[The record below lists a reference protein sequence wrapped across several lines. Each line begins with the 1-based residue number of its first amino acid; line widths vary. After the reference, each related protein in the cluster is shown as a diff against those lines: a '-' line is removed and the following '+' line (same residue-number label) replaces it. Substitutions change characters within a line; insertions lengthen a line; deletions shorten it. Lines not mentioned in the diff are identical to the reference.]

1 VVAFGGEFMSRSGG
15 GEFGDLRKGTL
26 QGATFVVLR
35 AVLLNL
41 CRLLLGMRLVGTK
54 HVPESGPLLVVS
66 NHLHNADPVLVSIA
80 CPRPLHFMAKEELLQ
95 VPVIGRI
102 IRWGGSFPIARG
114 KADRKA
120 IRMAV
125 ARLDQGIAVGMFP
138 EGTRSRTWQMNKA
151 LTGAG
156 LVAIMGR
163 SPIQPCAITGTELLP
178 FNGSKGRKKQQ
189 REHFWHIR
197 PRVTVVFGEPFELPE
212 TTPDGKRL
220 TPEAATDIM
229 MEKIAALLP
238 EDYRGFYGS
247 GKAS

>member
-1 VVAFGGEFMSRSGG
+1 MSTSSRDS
-15 GEFGDLRKGTL
+15 FGDLRKGTM
-26 QGATFVVLR
+26 QGPVFVVLR
-35 AVLLNL
+35 VILLNL
-41 CRLLLGMRLVGTK
+41 CRLLLGMRLVGAN
-54 HVPESGPLLVVS
+54 HVPRTGPLLVVS

-80 CPRPLHFMAKEELLQ
+80 CPRPLHFMAKEELLR

-156 LVAIMGR
+156 LVASMGK
-163 SPIQPCAITGTELLP
+163 SQIQPCAITGTEWLP
-178 FNGSKGRKKQQ
+178 FNGSKGRKKRQ
-189 REHFWHIR
+189 RKHVWDIR
-197 PRVTVVFGEPFELPE
+197 PHVTIVFGEPFTLPE
-212 TTPDGKRL
+212 TGEDGKRL
-220 TPEAATDIM
+220 TPEQATEIM
-229 MEKIAALLP
+229 MQRIAALLP
-238 EDYRGFYGS
+238 EEYRGHYANPATES
-247 GKAS
+247 

>member
-1 VVAFGGEFMSRSGG
+1 MVSFGGEFMSRGSRD
-15 GEFGDLRKGTL
+15 EFGDLRKGTM
-26 QGATFVVLR
+26 QGGVFIALRVL
-35 AVLLNL
+35 LLNL
-41 CRLLLGMRLVGTK
+41 CRLLLGMRLVGAK
-54 HVPESGPLLVVS
+54 NVPKTGPLLVVS

-156 LVAIMGR
+156 LVAIMGKA
-163 SPIQPCAITGTELLP
+163 PIQPCAITGTERLP
-178 FNGSKGRKKQQ
+178 LNGSKGRKKQA
-189 REHFWHIR
+189 REHFWQIR

-212 TTPDGKRL
+212 TTADGKRL
-220 TPEAATDIM
+220 TPEAATEIM
-229 MEKIAALLP
+229 MQKIAALLP
-238 EDYRGFYGS
+238 EDYRGVYGIT
-247 GKAS
+247 